1 MQKTSTWWKWVAVG
15 LTAMCITITGAAAAD
30 AGVEFGAED
39 DMTVLGQEGTKDDAD
54 LEVKGYSVFGTSG
67 ADAVS
72 VTSGVGNVYIDGSAE
87 LGSNLFV
94 QGSIAV
100 TGSVSAAGFTG
111 DGSGLT
117 GITAAPS
124 GSAGGDLEGSYPNPT
139 IKADAVGSDEIAADA
154 VGSSEIAVNA
164 VGSSEIATGAVGSDE
179 IDTDAVGSD
188 EIAANAVGSSEIAEN
203 AVGASELANG
213 VVATNHLDSTVDA
226 RYVNV
231 TGDTMTGALAVPTNG
246 LTVGTDQIVATGD
259 KVGIGT
265 NAPSAKLDV
274 VGGDTSGDYA
284 VKIYAGSD
292 LAAWVKKK

>member
-1 MQKTSTWWKWVAVG
+1 MQKTSTWKWMAVG
-15 LTAMCITITGAAAAD
+15 ITAWCVALTGALAQD

-67 ADAVS
+67 ADAAS

-94 QGSIAV
+94 QGSAAV
-100 TGSVSAAGFTG
+100 TGSVSAASFVG
-111 DGSGLT
+111 DGSSLT
-117 GITAAPS
+117 GVTAAPS
-124 GSAGGDLEGSYPNPT
+124 GGAGGDLSGSYPNPE
-139 IKADAVGSDEIAADA
+139 IKADAVGSPEIATGAVGSSEIDANAVGSSEIDTGAVGSDEIATDAVDSAEIVADAVGSSEIAADA
-154 VGSSEIAVNA
+154 VGSSELAD
-164 VGSSEIATGAVGSDE
+164 GA
-179 IDTDAVGSD
+179 
-188 EIAANAVGSSEIAEN
+188 
-203 AVGASELANG
+203 
-213 VVATNHLDSTVDA
+213 VATNHLGATVDA

-231 TGDTMTGALAVPTNG
+231 TGDTMTGALTVPANG
-246 LTVGTDQIVATGD
+246 LTVGTDQVVATGG